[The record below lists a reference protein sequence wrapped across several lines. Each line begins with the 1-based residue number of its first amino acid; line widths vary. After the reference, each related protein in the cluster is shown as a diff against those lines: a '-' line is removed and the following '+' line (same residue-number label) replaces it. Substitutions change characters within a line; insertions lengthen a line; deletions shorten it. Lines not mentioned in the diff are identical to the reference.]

1 MALENPIEKFY
12 MQPHRKHLNLK
23 LILFLLIE
31 NKGDSPSNLNNWE
44 EELDRDKSLWME
56 KYQPSQTFKAIK
68 AQYIYQDFK
77 ILAPALCFAELVET
91 SLWEE

>member
-1 MALENPIEKFY
+1 MFEQSRQLKDLTVYMALENPIEKFY

-68 AQYIYQDFK
+68 VRIF
-77 ILAPALCFAELVET
+77 
-91 SLWEE
+91 